1 MWPCSTVTWGAVSH
15 RWLRCQSGTYL
26 GIWVWFSDW
35 YSLWAAFLPRS
46 QHQGGLSP
54 VSPVSVCQCQCV
66 IFIGPEWSRDL
77 NTGCSLAD
85 VPCVS
90 VSHLTQQLRLGSAP
104 ITNTKPRTETT
115 GMIRNTK
122 YVNSKPA
129 PRFRELL
136 GWIFLAFCTLNL
148 MLGW

>member
-1 MWPCSTVTWGAVSH
+1 MWLCSTVTWGAVSH

-54 VSPVSVCQCQCV
+54 VSPVSVCYIHWSRVITWPEYWLLIGWCPLCQCV
-66 IFIGPEWSRDL
+66 TPHTTIKTRISSDHKHK
-77 NTGCSLAD
+77 A
-85 VPCVS
+85 
-90 VSHLTQQLRLGSAP
+90 
-104 ITNTKPRTETT
+104 RTETT